1 MNLAVIGAGFVG
13 LVTAAVFADFGN
25 KVWVVEIDEDKIKK
39 LTAGKTPFYE
49 PGLDKLIIKNFKAG
63 QLRFTKKYQEAIG
76 DAEIIF
82 VCVGTPNKDG
92 KIDLSYLKSAT
103 ESVAKNLKK
112 PAIII
117 IKSTA
122 PPGINKE
129 IKKWMK
135 KYTKIK
141 FELASIPEFLREGKA
156 LEDTLHPYRVVIGA
170 EKKLVT
176 DKLLKL
182 HRKIS
187 GKRLICDSASA
198 QMIKYASNAF
208 LPTKISFANAISVL
222 CDRFGADVN
231 KVMEGMGMDAR
242 IGPDFLGAGLGYGG
256 SCFPKDVATL
266 INLARQ
272 VDYDFK
278 ILKAVQAANQA
289 QIDYFIKKV
298 VRLNGGSIKNK
309 QSLLLRNKIIV
320 VLGLAFKPETSDMR
334 EARSIYVIKELKKQG
349 AEIRA
354 CDPVAIS
361 EAKKI
366 ITGVKFVDNPY
377 KALRG
382 ADTLLLITEWNEY
395 KNLDFKKVK
404 RLMKS
409 PIVVDGRN
417 IYNRRKLKKLG
428 FIYEGIGR

>member
-1 MNLAVIGAGFVG
+1 MNLAVVGAGFVG
-13 LVTAAVFADFGN
+13 LVTAAVFANFGH

-63 QLRFTKKYQEAIG
+63 QLRFTKNYQEAICN
-76 DAEIIF
+76 AEVIF

-92 KIDLSYLKSAT
+92 KIDLSYLRSAT

-156 LEDTLHPYRVVIGA
+156 LEDTLHPYRVIIGA
-170 EKKLVT
+170 EKKLVVN
-176 DKLLKL
+176 KLLKL

-222 CDRFGADVN
+222 CDKFGADVN
-231 KVMEGMGMDAR
+231 KAMEGMGMDSR

-309 QSLLLRNKIIV
+309 QSLLLRDKIIV

-334 EARSIYVIKELKKQG
+334 EARSIYVIEELKKRG
-349 AEIRA
+349 AKIRA
-354 CDPVAIS
+354 CDPVAIP

-377 KALRG
+377 KALKG
-382 ADTLLLITEWNEY
+382 ADTLLLITEWSEY

-409 PIVVDGRN
+409 LIVVDGRN
-417 IYNRRKLKKLG
+417 ICNRSKLRKLG
-428 FIYEGIGR
+428 FVYEGIGR

>member
-1 MNLAVIGAGFVG
+1 MNLAVVGAGFVG
-13 LVTAAVFADFGN
+13 LVTAAVFANFGH

-92 KIDLSYLKSAT
+92 KIDLSYLRSAT

-141 FELASIPEFLREGKA
+141 FELASVPEFLREGKA
-156 LEDTLHPYRVVIGA
+156 LEDTLHPYRVIIGA
-170 EKKLVT
+170 EKKSVA

-222 CDRFGADVN
+222 CDKFGADVN
-231 KVMEGMGMDAR
+231 KVMAGMGMDSR

-266 INLARQ
+266 INLAGQ
-272 VDYDFK
+272 IDYNFE

-309 QSLLLRNKIIV
+309 IVV

-334 EARSIYVIKELKKQG
+334 EARSIYVIEELKKQG
-349 AEIRA
+349 AKIRA
-354 CDPVAIS
+354 CDPVAIP

-366 ITGVKFVDNPY
+366 ITGVKFIDNPY
-377 KALRG
+377 KALKG
-382 ADTLLLITEWNEY
+382 ADTLLLITEWSEY

-409 PIVVDGRN
+409 LIVVDGRN
-417 IYNRRKLKKLG
+417 IYNRSKLRKLG
-428 FIYEGIGR
+428 FVYEGIGR